1 MKFNGAKQ
9 RIFDAISCR
18 IPLAKLTTALLRAD
32 LLKAMR
38 IHAFHRRKAQHI
50 HRSIQ
55 HMNADVDQRATTLQF
70 FIGKDAPARNAAA
83 TQGAGGGNVNL
94 SQNAVGHLV
103 TQLLRIER
111 KTMVKVVGQ
120 HLAQFARGIAHF
132 PRLFWRHGGRFFAHH
147 MAARFQCH
155 QGMFVMKTVR

>member
-9 RIFDAISCR
+9 RIFDAVGCR
-18 IPLAKLTTALLRAD
+18 VPLAKLTAALLRAD

-38 IHAFHRRKAQHI
+38 SHAFHRWKTQHI
-50 HRSIQ
+50 HRRIQ
-55 HMNADVDQRATTLQF
+55 HMNADVDQRASALQF
-70 FIGKDAPARNAAA
+70 FISKDTPAGNTAT

-94 SQNAVGHLV
+94 SQNAVGHLF
-103 TQLLRIER
+103 TQLLRIEC

-120 HLAQFARGIAHF
+120 HLALFARGIAHF
-132 PRLFWRHGGRFFAHH
+132 PRLFCRHGGRFFAHH
-147 MAARFQCH
+147 MAARFQRH